1 MRLSFRFRFIPF
13 IAAVVVAIIALSLG
27 NWQTRRA
34 EEKQNLAH
42 EQAQQAA
49 LPAVD
54 LQLLGESTAPAN
66 FRAVQMMGTFMKE
79 WPIYLD
85 NRPYQ
90 GKAGFYLLM
99 PFKLKESGK
108 IIIIM
113 RGWLPRDMQDRQK
126 LAITPTP
133 EGMVK
138 LEGVIRSSVGKVMQ
152 LGSEQALQA
161 GVIRQNFQVAELSK
175 ASGLHIEN
183 IIVEQTTE
191 LRDGLI
197 RDWPQPSLGTDKHKG
212 YAFQWYGLAVTA
224 LLFFIATGFKRAS

>member
-191 LRDGLI
+191 VKDGLI
-197 RDWPQPSLGTDKHKG
+197 RDWPQPSLGSDKHKG
-212 YAFQWYGLAVTA
+212 YAFQWFGLAVTA
-224 LLFFIATGFKRAS
+224 LLFFIVTGFKRAS

>member
-34 EEKQNLAH
+34 EEKQNLAQ

-54 LQLLGESTAPAN
+54 LQLLGESTASAN

-138 LEGVIRSSVGKVMQ
+138 LDGVIRSSVGKVMQ

-191 LRDGLI
+191 VKDGLI
-197 RDWPQPSLGTDKHKG
+197 RDWPQPSLGSDKHKG

-224 LLFFIATGFKRAS
+224 LLFFIATGLKRAS